1 MAGLLDARARPQQV
15 AITGIQL
22 ALETYTNIKYI
33 KIKMPVVESIPEE
46 KRGVEIVKNIDSN
59 FCLCVR
65 HGRLPTTLPR
75 PMMEIF
81 L

>member
-1 MAGLLDARARPQQV
+1 MKAYPRKREALIILKNRVGMAGLLDARARPQQV

-46 KRGVEIVKNIDSN
+46 KRGVDYFE
-59 FCLCVR
+59 
-65 HGRLPTTLPR
+65 
-75 PMMEIF
+75 E
-81 L
+81 